1 MRPIDHRSPRPIDAG
16 MPSLLLVSLVT
27 VLAGVVGVIA
37 VAKSTTG
44 VALVGAMVVLLTG
57 LVIVIRTMNHQL
69 DDSDGRQ
76 DPEGRPV

>member
-1 MRPIDHRSPRPIDAG
+1 MRPIVQRSRRPIDAG

-37 VAKSTTG
+37 VAKTTTG
-44 VALVGAMVVLLTG
+44 VALVGALVVLLTG

-69 DDSDGRQ
+69 SDGDGRQ
-76 DPEGRPV
+76 EQGGRPV